1 MSPPFPMFITPLV
14 KLVNHMPEQKRDYYE
29 VLGVSKGASDDEIK
43 KAYRKL
49 AKKYHPDMN
58 PGDKEAEA
66 KFKEVNE
73 AYSILSDK
81 EKRARYDQF
90 GHAGVDPNYGAGGPG
105 GGFGGFD
112 MGDIDLGDIFGS
124 FFGGGFGGFGGS
136 GQRRNGPQKGESLR
150 ANLTITFEEA
160 AFGCEKEINLNRTEE
175 CDACHGSGCEP
186 GTTAET
192 CPDCRGTGVVR
203 VQQRTGGFAFSSTAP
218 CSRCRGTGKIIHSPC
233 KSCGGSGSVKKSKRI
248 TVTIPAGIDDGQAIS
263 LRGQGNAGKNGGP
276 AGDLIVGVRVKPH
289 PQFRRDGTTV
299 LYEQPVSFFQ
309 AAMGA
314 ELELPTIDGKVKYTL
329 PAGTQPG
336 TTFRLRG
343 KGIPELR
350 GRGRGDQYVTVRVQV
365 PTSLNSEQKEALRAF
380 AQSMGE
386 DLPEESGLKG
396 FFDKRKKKR

>member
-1 MSPPFPMFITPLV
+1 
-14 KLVNHMPEQKRDYYE
+14 MPEQKRDYYE

-73 AYSILSDK
+73 AYSILSD
-81 EKRARYDQF
+81 EQKRARYDQF

-105 GGFGGFD
+105 GPFGGFD

-124 FFGGGFGGFGGS
+124 FFGGGGFGGFGG
-136 GQRRNGPQKGESLR
+136 GGARRNGPQKGESLR

-160 AFGCEKEINLNRTEE
+160 AFGCEKELSLNRTEE
-175 CDACHGSGCEP
+175 CDECHGSGCQP

-203 VQQRTGGFAFSSTAP
+203 VQQRTGGFAFSSTAA
-218 CSRCRGTGKIIHSPC
+218 CTRCRGTGKIIHSPC

-248 TVTIPAGIDDGQAIS
+248 TVTIPAGIDDGQAVS

-314 ELELPTIDGKVKYTL
+314 ELEIPTIDGKVKYTL
-329 PAGTQPG
+329 PAGTQTG

-350 GRGRGDQYVTVRVQV
+350 GRGRGDQYITIRVQV
-365 PTSLNSEQKEALRAF
+365 PTSMNAEQKEALRAF
-380 AQSMGE
+380 AQAMGE
-386 DLPEESGLKG
+386 EVPEESGLKG
-396 FFDKRKKKR
+396 FFDKRKKKK

>member
-1 MSPPFPMFITPLV
+1 
-14 KLVNHMPEQKRDYYE
+14 MPEQKRDYYE

-43 KAYRKL
+43 RAYRKL

-73 AYSILSDK
+73 AYSILSDS

-136 GQRRNGPQKGESLR
+136 ASSRRNGPQKGESLR
-150 ANLTITFEEA
+150 ASLTITFEEA

-175 CDACHGSGCEP
+175 CEACHGSGAEP

-218 CSRCRGTGKIIHSPC
+218 CSRCRGTGKIIHTPC
-233 KSCGGSGSVKKSKRI
+233 KACGGSGSVKKTKRV
-248 TVTIPAGIDDGQAIS
+248 TVSIPAGIDDGQAIS

-276 AGDLIVGVRVKPH
+276 AGDLIVAVHVKPH
-289 PQFRRDGTTV
+289 PQFHRDGTTV
-299 LYEQPVSFFQ
+299 LYEQPVTFYQ
-309 AAMGA
+309 AVMGA
-314 ELELPTIDGKVKYTL
+314 ELEIPTIDGKVKYNL
-329 PAGTQPG
+329 PAGTQTG

-365 PTSLNSEQKEALRAF
+365 PTSLNGEQKEALRAF
-380 AQSMGE
+380 AEAMGE
-386 DLPEESGLKG
+386 DVPEESGLKG
-396 FFDKRKKKR
+396 FFDKHKKRK